1 MHLDHLAVGS
11 EEASDDGNTVTM
23 VRMLIKEP
31 EGDES
36 TGKWLHH
43 LQREVTPRLM
53 TFLRE
58 QAWVV

>member
-1 MHLDHLAVGS
+1 MHLDHLAVGGA
-11 EEASDDGNTVTM
+11 ASDGDTVTM

-43 LQREVTPRLM
+43 LQREVKKNHDD
-53 TFLRE
+53 
-58 QAWVV
+58 